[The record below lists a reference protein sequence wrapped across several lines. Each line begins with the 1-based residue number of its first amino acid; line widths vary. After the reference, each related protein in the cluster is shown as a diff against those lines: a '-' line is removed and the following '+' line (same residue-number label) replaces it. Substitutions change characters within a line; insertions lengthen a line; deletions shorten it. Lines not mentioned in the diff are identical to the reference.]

1 MISINSGGGACGGV
15 SLRHSEE
22 IWNEMIKNMHTKDT
36 KESDLKD
43 LIVNTENFLVK
54 NYFGQ

>member
-1 MISINSGGGACGGV
+1 M
-15 SLRHSEE
+15 RHSEE
-22 IWNEMIKNMHTKDT
+22 IWNEMIKNIHTKDT

-54 NYFGQ
+54 HHFGQ

>member
-1 MISINSGGGACGGV
+1 MISINSGGGACGV